1 MRILKDEFTKLGY
14 VMSYTLLHDS
24 IYHFDAIKDLYVQE
38 FEIDITTGEVWFHT
52 SNKVDEVSIDFNLLS
67 LINKQ
72 IRLLIGD
79 EHYG

>member
-1 MRILKDEFTKLGY
+1 MNLSKKQAKT
-14 VMSYTLLHDS
+14 
-24 IYHFDAIKDLYVQE
+24 
-38 FEIDITTGEVWFHT
+38 HT
-52 SNKVDEVSIDFNLLS
+52 SNKVDEISIDFKLLS